1 MGAFAAGY
9 EDAIEKLLDRT
20 ISSGAKKNEYIDAL
34 RSFDVLEKNA
44 SKNSAYLSGFKLAS
58 SRISSLG
65 EAGFGY
71 FSCLAEVDG
80 LLSQGASPSQ
90 VLEVCSDSLMQG
102 RGDFTPDFEDGF
114 KYACRFVLNDGLNST
129 LRDIAKTGLMP

>member
-1 MGAFAAGY
+1 MSAFAAGY

-20 ISSGAKKNEYIDAL
+20 ISSGSKKNEYIDTL

-44 SKNSAYLSGFKLAS
+44 SKNSDYLSGFKLAS

-80 LLSQGASPSQ
+80 LLSQGTSPSQ
-90 VLEVCSDSLMQG
+90 VLEACSDNLMHG
-102 RGDFTPDFEDGF
+102 RGEFNPEFEDGF
-114 KYACRFVLNDGLNST
+114 KYACRVVLDDGLNSA
-129 LRDIAKTGLMP
+129 LRDIAKMGLMP